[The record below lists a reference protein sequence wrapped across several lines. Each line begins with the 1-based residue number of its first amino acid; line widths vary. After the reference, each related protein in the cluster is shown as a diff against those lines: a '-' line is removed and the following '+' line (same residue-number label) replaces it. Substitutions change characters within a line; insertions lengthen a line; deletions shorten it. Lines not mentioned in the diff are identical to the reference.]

1 MTEIDIYVNDCIK
14 AFSNSLFH
22 SLMTTTEAF
31 FFQRVVSKKNVFFL
45 FSLILLEKYKT
56 IVSHAFSL
64 KNNTMYKTKK

>member
-1 MTEIDIYVNDCIK
+1 MTEIDINVNDCIK

-31 FFQRVVSKKNVFFL
+31 FPTCGEPKKWFFL

>member
-1 MTEIDIYVNDCIK
+1 MI
-14 AFSNSLFH
+14 
-22 SLMTTTEAF
+22 
-31 FFQRVVSKKNVFFL
+31 VSKPLVIAYSIHWWLQLKLFFPTGDEQKNGFFL

>member
-22 SLMTTTEAF
+22 LLMTTTEAF
-31 FFQRVVSKKNVFFL
+31 FSNGWWAKKMVFL

>member
-31 FFQRVVSKKNVFFL
+31 FFQRVVSKKNVFFFVFVDIVGKVQNYC
-45 FSLILLEKYKT
+45 FSRFLL
-56 IVSHAFSL
+56 
-64 KNNTMYKTKK
+64 KKQHYVQD